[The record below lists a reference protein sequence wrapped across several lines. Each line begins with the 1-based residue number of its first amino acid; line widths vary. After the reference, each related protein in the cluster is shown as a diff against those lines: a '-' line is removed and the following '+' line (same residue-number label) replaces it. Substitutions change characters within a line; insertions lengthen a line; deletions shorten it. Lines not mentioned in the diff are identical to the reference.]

1 MQQLQQPLLQAPD
14 YSGIG
19 YGLSIAGHVVIAL
32 LLLYGVFERM
42 ELVSVAAIPVEVV
55 VERPVEAA
63 RQVAPASSPAVSTLT
78 EQNRS
83 SATPDFADVEKR
95 AKAPLAAVNVN
106 GVDRPKQPGNDGAD
120 PSSNPSSNPAGSPVP
135 KGEGELAPGNA
146 PAPYQAMVVGPL
158 GPAPPQTTTRE
169 PGDDELTALAEQKI
183 QCGIMAKRQ
192 LRTAPVRDRGRVI
205 VVATE
210 ALRLASIRNTQAVA
224 DRRINPNYLRSQTVF
239 AELLDGKV
247 AVTLPSGFT
256 VSAGDE
262 IEFNRAYID
271 PSNACQYIPALA
283 VRKTLKSTPL
293 SFKAN

>member
-1 MQQLQQPLLQAPD
+1 MAIPIEQCRGQLQQFQQPLLQEPD

-19 YGLSIAGHVVIAL
+19 YGFSIAGHVVIAL
-32 LLLYGVFERM
+32 LLLYGVFERI

-78 EQNRS
+78 EQKRP
-83 SATPDFADVEKR
+83 SATTDFADVEKR

-106 GVDRPKQPGNDGAD
+106 GVDRPKQPGKDGAD
-120 PSSNPSSNPAGSPVP
+120 PSSNPSSNPAGSNVP

-146 PAPYQAMVVGPL
+146 PSASQAIVGPL
-158 GPAPPQTTTRE
+158 GPAPPQTTARE
-169 PGDDELTALAEQKI
+169 PGDDELTALAEQKVE
-183 QCGIMAKRQ
+183 CGIMAKRQ

-210 ALRLASIRNTQAVA
+210 ALRLASIRNTQATA

-239 AELLDGKV
+239 AELLEGRG
-247 AVTLPSGFT
+247 AVMLPSGFT
-256 VSAGDE
+256 VNAGDE
-262 IEFNRAYID
+262 IEFDRGYID

-283 VRKTLKSTPL
+283 VRKL
-293 SFKAN
+293 